1 MKLATTALLFGLAAM
16 AFPAAGDVLL
26 DQAVDPGATQ
36 TGPPNNH
43 QPVAQFGAQPRVHT
57 ATDVVVGPND
67 WALDSITVWHA
78 RSPTPGN
85 PTASGMDVY
94 VTVQEITGG
103 LPTVDPTTS
112 PVLNTTTVT
121 AIDFSTNEI
130 TVDVSSLG
138 LTLNANTAYWVGI
151 TPSVQPSL
159 FAGGAGNIYMAAPG
173 QHGTAAE
180 GAIWTFDG
188 TDVASSQNYAPPAG
202 NTGGWYAAI
211 DPDQSN
217 TSTDFAIRIEGT
229 EVPEPTSLALLGL
242 GGLALLRRRR

>member
-1 MKLATTALLFGLAAM
+1 MKFATASLVCGLALLAG
-16 AFPAAGDVLL
+16 PAAGDVLL
-26 DQAVDPGATQ
+26 DQPVDPGATQ

-43 QPVAQFGAQPRVHT
+43 QPNAQFNAQPRVHT
-57 ATDVVVGPND
+57 VTDVVVGAND
-67 WALDSITVWHA
+67 WNVDSLTIWHA

-85 PTASGMDVY
+85 PTASGMNVY
-94 VTVQEITGG
+94 VHVQEITGG
-103 LPTVDPTTS
+103 LPTFDPTASTI
-112 PVLNTTTVT
+112 LNTTTVT
-121 AIDFSTNEI
+121 AISASTNEI

-138 LTLNANTAYWVGI
+138 ITLNANTAYWIGV

-159 FAGGAGNIYMAAPG
+159 FAGGAGNIFMAAPG

-188 TDVASSQNYAPPAG
+188 TDIASSQNYAPPAG

-211 DPDQSN
+211 DADQSN
-217 TSTDFAIRIEGT
+217 TSTDFAILIEGT

-242 GGLALLRRRR
+242 GGLAMLRRRR